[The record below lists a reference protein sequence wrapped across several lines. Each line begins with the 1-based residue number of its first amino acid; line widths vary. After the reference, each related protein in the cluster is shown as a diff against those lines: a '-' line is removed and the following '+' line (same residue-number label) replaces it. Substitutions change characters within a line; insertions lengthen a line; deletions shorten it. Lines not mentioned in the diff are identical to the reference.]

1 MIRNWYNQIPY
12 PALRTKREITKYINW
27 RQFTKGTRG
36 KQNEQLFP
44 KYRIAN
50 SSSCTTTELSKLLTS
65 CLTAVKNHVI
75 RYCEKVY
82 ERSGK
87 NLFWSI
93 KNSGEVLN
101 KLKSRGFR
109 ATSLSTYDFSTL
121 YTTLP
126 HNLIKEKLINL
137 IEWTF
142 KREGSPYIACNER
155 QAFFTSEDTKRY
167 KLWSCQ
173 NVCEA
178 LIYFLDNIYIRFGT
192 KLYRQI
198 VGIPMGTNC
207 APLVADLFLFCYER
221 DFMTSLSDVKQAE
234 IIEAFK
240 STSRYLDELL
250 NIDNPYFEGMVNLIY
265 PPELQLN
272 KANIAETEAPFLD
285 LHLSISNG
293 FVSSKIYDKRDDFDF
308 DIVNFPFLDGDVPRS
323 TSYGVY
329 ISQLIRFARVSS
341 HVVDFNARNKSLTA
355 KLLQQGYRYHKL
367 RKTFSK
373 FYRRHYELVSKFNVG
388 LKTLLHQG
396 LSEPEFYGDLV
407 YKFKKIVGRV
417 DFSDQFRKIIVRYK
431 RIGYNINIMR
441 QSACLVFNPITVN
454 NFASLFNC
462 TPVGRASDF
471 CDVTATISQ
480 NVLILVSN
488 ATCQFHYHWL
498 DIFGLLEEIDIK
510 TSVAFFK
517 YFSIFHK
524 MKPGKVF

>member
-1 MIRNWYNQIPY
+1 M
-12 PALRTKREITKYINW
+12 
-27 RQFTKGTRG
+27 
-36 KQNEQLFP
+36 
-44 KYRIAN
+44 
-50 SSSCTTTELSKLLTS
+50 
-65 CLTAVKNHVI
+65 
-75 RYCEKVY
+75 
-82 ERSGK
+82 
-87 NLFWSI
+87 
-93 KNSGEVLN
+93 
-101 KLKSRGFR
+101 
-109 ATSLSTYDFSTL
+109 STYDFSTL

-126 HNLIKEKLINL
+126 HNLIKENFINL

-178 LIYFLDNIYIRFGT
+178 LIYLLDNIYIRFGT

-198 VGIPMGTNC
+198 VGIPIGTNC

-250 NIDNPYFEGMVNLIY
+250 NIDTPYFEGMVNRIY

-272 KANIAETEAPFLD
+272 KANTSDTEAPFLD

-308 DIVNFPFLDGDVPRS
+308 DIVNFPFLDSDVPRS

-341 HVVDFNARNKSLTA
+341 HVADFNARNKRLTA

-388 LKTLLHQG
+388 LQTLLHQG

-407 YKFKKIVGRV
+407 YKLKIEGRD

-462 TPVGRASDF
+462 TPVGRPTDSMMAP
-471 CDVTATISQ
+471 T
-480 NVLILVSN
+480 
-488 ATCQFHYHWL
+488 
-498 DIFGLLEEIDIK
+498 
-510 TSVAFFK
+510 
-517 YFSIFHK
+517 
-524 MKPGKVF
+524 